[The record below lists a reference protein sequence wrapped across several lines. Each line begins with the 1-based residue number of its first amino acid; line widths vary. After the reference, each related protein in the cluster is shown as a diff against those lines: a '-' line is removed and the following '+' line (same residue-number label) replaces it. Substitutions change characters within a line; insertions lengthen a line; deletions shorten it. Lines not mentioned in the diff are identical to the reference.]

1 MEEFIK
7 ELSKQDSGFSITRK
21 NKVIHLTMGEVTDSF
36 FHHLD
41 MMGNHAVME
50 ACLLSGRQL
59 TDEQILTLR
68 EEITIHILEMIEEK
82 MKQITLDLF

>member
-1 MEEFIK
+1 MDEFI
-7 ELSKQDSGFSITRK
+7 ERLSKQDSGFSITRK
-21 NKVIHLTMGEVTDSF
+21 NRVINLTIGEVTDCF

-41 MMGNHAVME
+41 LMGNHAVME

-68 EEITIHILEMIEEK
+68 EEITIHILEMIEDK
-82 MKQITLDLF
+82 MERITLQLF

>member
-21 NKVIHLTMGEVTDSF
+21 NKLIHLTMGEVTDCL
-36 FHHLD
+36 FHNLD

-50 ACLLSGRQL
+50 ACLLRGRQL
-59 TDEQILTLR
+59 TDEQMLTLR
-68 EEITIHILEMIEEK
+68 EEITIHILDMIQDK
-82 MKQITLDLF
+82 MEQLALELF